1 MGFPQRE
8 GTWPARPSSTGF
20 SLCGLICGA
29 STVHRLKS
37 VLLKTQ
43 IPLPCGGISEKSH
56 CAPTTKFWLVLGGE
70 RQQHISGH
78 AAIAGISG
86 IDEDH
91 AADDDRAGSVERAA
105 LGLDSIYGR
114 VFLRGI
120 KIPEDFAVFR
130 RERAHMAVERA
141 GEDDAGDQRERS
153 GLARAAPRTRRI
165 AWIAR
170 REPGLPT

>member
-1 MGFPQRE
+1 MGCPRHE

-91 AADDDRAGSVERAA
+91 AAHDNRAGSVEGTA
-105 LGLDSIYGR
+105 LRLDSIYSG
-114 VFLRGI
+114 VFLHSVE
-120 KIPEDFAVFR
+120 IPENFAVFGC
-130 RERAHMAVERA
+130 ERAYMAV
-141 GEDDAGDQRERS
+141 
-153 GLARAAPRTRRI
+153 
-165 AWIAR
+165 
-170 REPGLPT
+170 